1 MDKSAAALLV
11 LVLIVAS
18 CLIMIQP
25 AKADSR
31 TITVIDTSELT
42 NAINYAEDGDI
53 VFVKKGTY
61 DMPKNQTLVIGRSIS
76 LIGEDAQSTTIILH
90 PPWVATGG
98 FHLGSNGVESDYAYD
113 NPIKI
118 QASNVTVSGFTLEC
132 DVGRSILTTGD
143 RIQIVGN
150 IFKTGLFVMGSHQ
163 NIAQNTFVHSDIQCY
178 GSYNTIAGNMIL
190 GESIVS
196 GASGSFNFIC
206 GNTITDGYG
215 IHLVTNGNIVV
226 NNTVRNCSYGVAIAS
241 IGASSDNVVCQNI
254 LTNNEIGL
262 SVPSGEKNNVLY
274 ANEVAYNQQ
283 GVVAVYW
290 SPPTGV
296 NTFYHNNFVGNAR
309 QVNTDS
315 IMVLDGSTTVAAYH
329 SGSFDD
335 GKEGNYWSDYS
346 GSDAD
351 GDGIGDSPYVID
363 ANRSDHYPL
372 ITLFNISN
380 VTLELP
386 EWAYPLPSQP
396 PPALP
401 SPSPSPS
408 PTESPSPSISPNPSP
423 STSASPSSSPTPQAT
438 SEPTQSAQPSTEP
451 FPTVPVLAAFVI
463 VVVIVVAGLL
473 VYQMRRQRSQSS

>member
-1 MDKSAAALLV
+1 MSKSFVLLLV

-31 TITVIDTSELT
+31 AITVIDTSELT

-53 VFVKKGTY
+53 VFVKRGTY

-76 LIGEDAQSTTIILH
+76 LIGEDAQSTAIILH

-98 FHLGSNGVESDYAYD
+98 FHLGSNGVEPDYAYD

-178 GSYNTIAGNMIL
+178 GSYNTIAGNIIL
-190 GESIVS
+190 GHSIVA
-196 GASGSFNFIC
+196 GVTGSFNFIC
-206 GNTITDGYG
+206 GNTVTDGYG
-215 IHLVTNGNIVV
+215 IHLVTNGNIVF

-241 IGASSDNVVCQNI
+241 TDTSSDNVVCQNI

-262 SVPSGEKNNVLY
+262 SVPSREKNNVLY
-274 ANEVAYNQQ
+274 ANEVAYNKQ

-351 GDGIGDSPYVID
+351 GNGLGDSQYVID

-372 ITLFNISN
+372 MTLFNISN

-386 EWAYPLPSQP
+386 EWTYPLPSQP

-408 PTESPSPSISPNPSP
+408 PIESPSPSISPTPSH
-423 STSASPSSSPTPQAT
+423 SASASPSSSSTPQAT
-438 SEPTQSAQPSTEP
+438 SEPTQSAQPTTET
-451 FPTVPVLAAFVI
+451 FPTVPVAVASI
-463 VVVIVVAGLL
+463 ATVVVAARLL
-473 VYQMRRQRSQSS
+473 VYFKKHKHEDGQA